1 MTANAFFALLER
13 LNARLYNA
21 LASVAG
27 GRLREGAPSRSSA
40 KRPNRSEPN
49 LSRNPTVTGVYA
61 AASYKIVL
69 FGVPQSTA
77 ETMITSGIACKLRR
91 FQEDNQN
98 NHKQ

>member
-49 LSRNPTVTGVYA
+49 LSKNPTVTWVYA
-61 AASYKIVL
+61 AASYKPCL
-69 FGVPQSTA
+69 FGAPQSTA
-77 ETMITSGIACKLRR
+77 ETMTTSGIACKLGR